1 MSQVTIKRA
10 SLIKRDHAT
19 YAITEVDSLPN
30 HECIAVKT
38 LQANGYVFADAA
50 NGYTHFGSE
59 EVNPGERI
67 FRFSDPYGNDWVFM
81 RVDELLTE
89 ASLYNRPTS
98 NRRSKRTPLT
108 PFFIR

>member
-30 HECIAVKT
+30 DQSIAVRT

-50 NGYTHFGSE
+50 NGYTHFGNE
-59 EVNPGERI
+59 KVNPGEII
-67 FRFSDPYGNDWVFM
+67 FRFSDPYGDDWVFM
-81 RVDELLTE
+81 RADELLTE
-89 ASLYNRPTS
+89 ANLYKRPTS